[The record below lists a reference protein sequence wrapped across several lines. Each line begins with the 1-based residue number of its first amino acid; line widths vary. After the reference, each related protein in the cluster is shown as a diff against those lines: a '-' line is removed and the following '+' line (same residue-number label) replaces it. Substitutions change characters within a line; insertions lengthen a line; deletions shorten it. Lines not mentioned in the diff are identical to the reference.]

1 MILPITAYGMPVL
14 RRVAD
19 PIEPG
24 HEGLEALIANMWET
38 MYNAHGVGLA
48 APQIGQS
55 IRLFLVDSLQLQD
68 DDEKDEDDA
77 TAQEQALEQEGVKMA
92 FLNAQILE
100 RDGEPWAYEEGCL
113 SIPDV
118 RADVDRPDRIVIRYQ
133 DEQFNEHTETYDG
146 LNARII
152 QHEYDH
158 IEGKLF
164 TDYVGPLKMRMLKK
178 KLDNI
183 RRGRIDVRYKM
194 KFPQR

>member
-1 MILPITAYGMPVL
+1 MPVL
-14 RRVAD
+14 RRVAE
-19 PIEPG
+19 PIQAD
-24 HEGLEALIANMWET
+24 HEGLETLIANMWET

-55 IRLFLVDSLQLQD
+55 IRLFLVDSVQLQE
-68 DDEKDEDDA
+68 DEEG
-77 TAQEQALEQEGVKMA
+77 EEGALEGEAAEEGPIQDGIKKA
-92 FLNAQILE
+92 FINAQILE
-100 RDGEPWAYEEGCL
+100 MDGEEWAYEEGCL

-118 RADVDRPDRIVIRYQ
+118 RADVERPDRIVIRYQ
-133 DEQFNEHTETYDG
+133 DEHFQEHTETFDG

-164 TDYVGPLKMRMLKK
+164 TDYVGPLKLRMLKK

-183 RRGRIDVRYKM
+183 RRGRVDVRYKM